1 MEKNTNVN
9 TKKEVKNAK
18 APKINDNTLN
28 LMLQGSGGVDSFVI
42 GFIVQGF
49 LVSIFLAAAMLLFF
63 KSESAFGIDFLTL
76 GPLAIAGVVL
86 IAYLLSFI
94 KGIKRLRKNDDMT
107 KFYEVGDYKKAY
119 EILKSLK
126 RKNENTLRQLV
137 LLSFYKINKPEEAKE
152 HISELY
158 KLTKELDSEINEVA
172 VKLNV

>member
-1 MEKNTNVN
+1 MEKEQKAKP
-9 TKKEVKNAK
+9 KKEVKKAA
-18 APKINDNTLN
+18 APKISNETLN
-28 LMLQGSGGVDSFVI
+28 LMLESKGGVDSFVI

-49 LVSIFLAAAMLLFF
+49 LVSTFLAAAMLLFF

-86 IAYLLSFI
+86 IAYLPSFM
-94 KGIKRLRKNDDMT
+94 KGIKRIRKNDDMT

-119 EILKSLK
+119 EILNSLN
-126 RKNENTLRQLV
+126 RKNESALRQLV
-137 LLSFYKINKPEEAKE
+137 LLSFYKLNKPEETKA
-152 HISELY
+152 HIADLY